1 MRRGVVYAS
10 HQNAA
15 NAHTRVGLAKIR
27 AVVSSMRIGMALC
40 CIPNLS
46 AYAHGGCTDELR
58 R

>member
-1 MRRGVVYAS
+1 MTRGVFYAS

-40 CIPNLS
+40 CIRNLS
-46 AYAHGGCTDELR
+46 AYARMVAVLTN
-58 R
+58 